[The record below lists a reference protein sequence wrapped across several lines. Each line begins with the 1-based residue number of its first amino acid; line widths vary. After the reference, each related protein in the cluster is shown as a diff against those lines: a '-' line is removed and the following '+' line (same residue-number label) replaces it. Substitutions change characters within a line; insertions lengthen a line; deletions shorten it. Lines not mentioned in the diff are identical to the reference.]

1 MNVIIKNKTEKNFAR
16 LSEPLYQIENIF
28 QRESYEWYGDWE
40 GRALLAFVCQYLLTG
55 KKIPCMDS
63 MVALLPEKTNKYLYF
78 GKPFDGKIADEQQL
92 SGHSWY
98 LRALIKYAQTFR
110 NDNALKIAEST
121 VEHLYLPLCEKYKNY
136 PIKRRAETG
145 GGVSGNACKIQND
158 WLLSTDIGCAFMPID
173 GLAHYYAAT
182 KDERTAEL
190 LKIMI
195 DVFMRIDKAEIKM
208 QTHAALS
215 AARGIIEFFEAGG
228 EEKYLQYAKDIFAL
242 YIGHGMTL
250 NYENFNWFGRP
261 DTWTEPCAIVDS
273 MIVALKLFR
282 LTNDLTYKTL
292 ARRIWFN
299 GLQFCQRFNGGAGTN
314 SCVTSENPV
323 LKINSFEAPFCCTMR
338 YAEGLLYAA
347 ENSEILAED
356 NGGEIFRD
364 ERGRVFMGDKLLAE
378 DLSGLVDGEHYTAFG
393 KTLVNI
399 PSLTEYPDETAKA
412 IRLKI
417 VID

>member
-55 KKIPCMDS
+55 KKIPCMDL

-92 SGHSWY
+92 SGHNWY
-98 LRALIKYAQTFR
+98 LRALIKYAQTFG
-110 NDNALKIAEST
+110 NDDALKIAEST
-121 VEHLYLPLCEKYKNY
+121 VEHLYLPLREKYKNY
-136 PIKRRAETG
+136 PINRRTETG

>member
-1 MNVIIKNKTEKNFAR
+1 MNSIIKNKTEKNFAR
-16 LSEPLYQIENIF
+16 LSEPLYQIQNIF
-28 QRESYEWYGDWE
+28 QYESYEWYGDWE

-63 MVALLPEKTNKYLYF
+63 MFALLPEKTNKYLYF
-78 GKPFDGKIADEQQL
+78 GKQFDGKIADEQQL

-98 LRALIKYAQTFR
+98 LRALIKYAQAFK
-110 NDNALKIAEST
+110 NDRALKIAEST
-121 VEHLYLPLCEKYKNY
+121 VEHLYLPLREKYKNY
-136 PIKRRAETG
+136 PIKRQAETA
-145 GGVSGNACKIQND
+145 GGVSGSACKIRND

-173 GLAHYYAAT
+173 GLAHYYAET
-182 KDERTAEL
+182 KDERVAEL

-195 DVFMRIDKAEIKM
+195 DVFMRIDKTEIKM
-208 QTHAALS
+208 QTHATLS
-215 AARGIIEFFEAGG
+215 AARGIIEFYEAEG

-250 NYENFNWFGRP
+250 NYENFNWFGRS

-282 LTNDLTYKTL
+282 LTDDLTYKAL

-314 SCVTSENPV
+314 SCVTAENPV
-323 LKINSFEAPFCCTMR
+323 LKINSFEAPFCCAMR

-347 ENSEILAED
+347 KNSEILAED
-356 NGGEIFRD
+356 NGGDFFRD

-378 DLSGLVDGEHYTAFG
+378 DLSGLVDGKHYTAFG
-393 KTLVNI
+393 KALVHI
-399 PSLTEYPDETAKA
+399 PSLTEYPDKTAKA
-412 IRLKI
+412 MRLKI

>member
-1 MNVIIKNKTEKNFAR
+1 MKTIIKNKIEKNFAR
-16 LSEPLYQIENIF
+16 LSEPLYRIENIF
-28 QRESYEWYGDWE
+28 QRESYEWPGDWE

-78 GKPFDGKIADEQQL
+78 GKAFDGKIADEQQL

-98 LRALIKYAQTFR
+98 LRALVKYAQTFKS
-110 NDNALKIAEST
+110 DKALKIAEST
-121 VEHLYLPLCEKYKNY
+121 VEHLYLPLRERYKRY
-136 PIKRRAETG
+136 PIERQTG
-145 GGVSGNACKIQND
+145 TVGGVSGNACKIQND
-158 WLLSTDIGCAFMPID
+158 WLVSTDIGCAFMAID
-173 GLAHYYAAT
+173 GLAHYYAET
-182 KDERTAEL
+182 KDERVAEL

-195 DVFMRIDKAEIKM
+195 DVFMRIDKTEIKM
-208 QTHAALS
+208 QTHATLS
-215 AARGIIEFFEAGG
+215 AARGIIEFYEAEG

-242 YIGHGMTL
+242 YIGQGMTL

-282 LTNDLTYKTL
+282 LTDDLTYKTL
-292 ARRIWFN
+292 ARRILFN

-314 SCVTSENPV
+314 SCVTAENPV
-323 LKINSFEAPFCCTMR
+323 LKINSYEAPFCCTMR

-347 ENSEILAED
+347 ENEEIFAD

-378 DLSGLVDGEHYTAFG
+378 DLSGLVAGERYTAFG
-393 KTLVNI
+393 KELVNI
-399 PSLTEYPDETAKA
+399 PSLTDYPEETAKA
-412 IRLKI
+412 VRLKI

>member
-1 MNVIIKNKTEKNFAR
+1 MNSIIKNKTEKNFAR
-16 LSEPLYQIENIF
+16 LSEPLYQIQNIF

-63 MVALLPEKTNKYLYF
+63 MFALLPEKTNKYLYF

-98 LRALIKYAQTFR
+98 LRALIKYAQAFK
-110 NDNALKIAEST
+110 NDRALKIAEST
-121 VEHLYLPLCEKYKNY
+121 VEHLYLPLREKYKNY
-136 PIKRRAETG
+136 PIKRQAETA
-145 GGVSGNACKIQND
+145 GGVSGSACKIRND

-173 GLAHYYAAT
+173 GLGHYYAET
-182 KDERTAEL
+182 KDERVAEL

-195 DVFMRIDKAEIKM
+195 DVFMRIDKTEIKM

-215 AARGIIEFFEAGG
+215 AARGIIEFYEAEG

-242 YIGHGMTL
+242 YIGYGMTL
-250 NYENFNWFGRP
+250 NYENFNWFGRS

-282 LTNDLTYKTL
+282 LTDDLTYKTL
-292 ARRIWFN
+292 ACRIWFN

-314 SCVTSENPV
+314 SCVTAENPV

-347 ENSEILAED
+347 KNGEILAED
-356 NGGEIFRD
+356 NGGDFFRD

-378 DLSGLVDGEHYTAFG
+378 DLSGLVDGKHYTAFG
-393 KTLVNI
+393 KALVHI
-399 PSLTEYPDETAKA
+399 PSLTEYPEKTAKA
-412 IRLKI
+412 MRLKI

>member
-1 MNVIIKNKTEKNFAR
+1 MNIIIKNKTEKNFAR

-78 GKPFDGKIADEQQL
+78 GKPFDGKIADEHQR

-98 LRALIKYAQTFR
+98 LRALIKFAHTFR

-121 VEHLYLPLCEKYKNY
+121 LEHLYLPLREKYKNY

-273 MIVALKLFR
+273 MIVTLKLFR

-347 ENSEILAED
+347 ENNEILAED